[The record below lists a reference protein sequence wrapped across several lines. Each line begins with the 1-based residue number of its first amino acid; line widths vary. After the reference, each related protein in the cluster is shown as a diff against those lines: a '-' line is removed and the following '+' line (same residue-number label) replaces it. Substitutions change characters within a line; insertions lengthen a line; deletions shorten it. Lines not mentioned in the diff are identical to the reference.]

1 MTPPQHRSP
10 VTLTLSG
17 AAGQI
22 GYSLLFRVASGE
34 MFGPDTPVRVRMLEH
49 PSAVSAAAGVALEL
63 QDAASPL
70 LQAVDVTADPRIAF
84 DGANIAVL
92 VGARPRTAG
101 MERRD
106 LLEVN
111 GTIFGPQ
118 GRAINEVAAPD
129 IRVLVIGN
137 PANTNALIAAA
148 HAPDVPR
155 ERFSALTRLDH
166 NRALAQVALRTGL
179 NVRDVSRVTIWGNHS
194 RTQYPDLR
202 HALVAGEPAL
212 EVVGRTWAETTFI
225 ETVASRGGEIIRV
238 RGGSSVASTA
248 TAVIDHGHSRRYGVR
263 EGDWTSAGR
272 ISPGVYGVP
281 EGLVCSFPVRSR
293 EGVWEIVEGLE
304 IDPFSRA
311 RIDASV
317 AELLEERDAVR
328 DLGLLPAGH

>member
-1 MTPPQHRSP
+1 MAEGSRRT

-34 MFGPDTPVRVRMLEH
+34 MFGPDVPVRLRMLEH
-49 PSAVSAAAGVALEL
+49 PRAMAAAAGVALEL

-70 LQAVDVTADPRIAF
+70 LLDVDVTADSRTAF
-84 DGANIAVL
+84 DGANLAIL

-106 LLEVN
+106 LLEAN
-111 GTIFGPQ
+111 AGIFGPQ
-118 GRAINEVAAPD
+118 GRAINEVAAGD

-137 PANTNALIAAA
+137 PANTNTMIVSAS
-148 HAPDVPR
+148 APDVPQ
-155 ERFSALTRLDH
+155 ERFTALTRLDH
-166 NRALAQVALRTGL
+166 ARALAQLAVRSGL
-179 NVRDVSRVTIWGNHS
+179 NVSDIQRVTIWGNHS

-202 HALVAGEPAL
+202 HALIDGIPAM
-212 EVVGRTWAETTFI
+212 EVVGREWAEGPFI
-225 ETVASRGGEIIRV
+225 EKVASRGSEIIAA

-248 TAVIDHGHSRRYGVR
+248 TAIIDHGHLRRRGVP

-272 ISPGVYGVP
+272 ISDGSYGVP
-281 EGLVCSFPVRSR
+281 EGLVCSFPVRSA
-293 EGVWEIVEGLE
+293 GGTWEIVPDLE
-304 IDPFSRA
+304 IDEFSRG

-317 AELLEERDAVR
+317 AELIDERDAVR
-328 DLGLLPAGH
+328 ALGYL